1 MASVHAWLPAQ
12 DAQSSQLAAQRVAHA
27 SQRKHLNDYRFLS
40 LGRAEPDLVLVL
52 PLSARL
58 TSPHDFARTTKS
70 GLRVT
75 SEHFVGYLYI
85 NPAATD
91 TPRAGLII
99 GKSVGGSVRRHRV
112 SRQIRHTIAPLL
124 QNFPQGSLIVF
135 RGLKQ
140 SSDVDVQ
147 REISEISHRLI
158 TKAQKR
164 MADV

>member
-1 MASVHAWLPAQ
+1 MASVHVWLPAQ
-12 DAQSSQLAAQRVAHA
+12 DAQFSQLAAQRVAHA
-27 SQRKHLNDYRFLS
+27 FQRKHLNESS

-52 PLSARL
+52 PVSARL

-85 NPAATD
+85 NPAATES
-91 TPRAGLII
+91 PRAGLII

-112 SRQIRHTIAPLL
+112 SRQIRHAIAPLL

-140 SSDVDVQ
+140 SADIDVQ

-164 MADV
+164 MADA